1 MTESKRVHYET
12 NNDVDL
18 IVLVSDA
25 DVYKKWLSDSNL
37 SVTEVVDSFA
47 VFTTDG
53 SGVYGHLRP
62 ASTALLE
69 TELGTGD
76 GYQQITEILRNGT
89 LLR

>member
-18 IVLVSDA
+18 IVMVSDA

-37 SVTEVVDSFA
+37 SLTEVVASFT

-53 SGVYGHLRP
+53 GLYGHLRP
-62 ASTALLE
+62 VSTALLE

-76 GYQQITEILRNGT
+76 QYQQFTAILRNGT